1 MSGHSRAA
9 RSKLADRGHLAHRHD
24 NSRRPAV
31 LADRI
36 KLADTAR
43 RYWDPE
49 AQTRPRHETRRIQDE
64 RLGAAVQRAY
74 DLAPFFHDRF
84 DAAGVHPRDIHGVSD
99 LHRLPVFDKDDL
111 RADEARHRPFGS
123 YRSCGP
129 RESIRFA
136 TSTGTSGRPTITLW
150 TAKDLALEFELSART
165 NWRAGLRPGDT
176 VVNAH
181 PGYTNG
187 GESFIVG
194 DCRYMAML
202 PISLGPPTTPED
214 AAHAL
219 RLLEGIDVDWWRLYP
234 AAAQRFREAAAQYNI
249 AVELP
254 PAEQTGPL
262 AQYDRLSAG
271 QECISVLGGS
281 CARGNGAHIAEDYA
295 IVEVLDI
302 ATLQPVDDGERGL
315 LVVTSLDRDNP
326 MIRYNLGDIIRLDSS
341 PCDCGET
348 SRRGFYEGR
357 VQDIVSIGDQTIL
370 PIDVWLELPPEV
382 EFTLVRRPE
391 ADHLRIRIDHE
402 PAGDLRDRLELRLK
416 VPVLIEQCPAGSL
429 TRAAFKPKRV
439 IDEPH

>member
-1 MSGHSRAA
+1 M
-9 RSKLADRGHLAHRHD
+9 LADRA
-24 NSRRPAV
+24 
-31 LADRI
+31 

-49 AQTRPRHETRRIQDE
+49 AQTRLRHEILRIQDE
-64 RLGAAVQRAY
+64 RLRASVQRAY
-74 DLAPFFHDRF
+74 DLAPFFRDRF
-84 DAAGVHPRDIHGVSD
+84 DAAGVHPRDIRGVSD
-99 LHRLPVFDKDDL
+99 LHHLPVFDKNDL
-111 RADEARHRPFGS
+111 RADEALHRPFGS
-123 YRSCGP
+123 YRCCGP

-136 TSTGTSGRPTITLW
+136 TSTGTSGRPTVTLW

-165 NWRAGLRPGDT
+165 NWRAGMRPGDT

-194 DCRYMAML
+194 DCRYMGML

-214 AAHAL
+214 AARAL

-234 AAAQRFREAAAQYNI
+234 AAAQRFREAAAQYDI
-249 AVELP
+249 SVRLP

-281 CARGNGAHIAEDYA
+281 CAPGNGAHIAEDYA

-326 MIRYNLGDIIRLDSS
+326 MIRYNLGDVVRLDSN
-341 PCDCGET
+341 PCECGET

-357 VQDIVSIGDQTIL
+357 VQDIVPVGDQSIL
-370 PIDVWLELPPEV
+370 PIDVWLELPPAV
-382 EFTLVRRPE
+382 EFTLVRRPD
-391 ADHLRIRIDHE
+391 ADHLVVRIDHE
-402 PAGDLRDRLELRLK
+402 PASDLGDRLEARLN
-416 VPVLIEQCPAGSL
+416 VAVVIEQSPAGSL
-429 TRAAFKPKRV
+429 ARAAFKSKRV
-439 IDEPH
+439 IDEAASSCLTTGSG